1 MTDFERYKPRV
12 DRRYF
17 KMYNDILWDGN
28 ISAKA
33 KAVLVTIFA
42 FPDDWSFT
50 VRGLI
55 KVMKE
60 GKAAIYSALAE
71 LIEAGYVEKRVTRDE
86 STGKFLKVKYSFYST
101 NDPVEKLD
109 HVLCNSPL
117 TDFRDADNRTL
128 LSNKRTNRRTNK
140 ELSNRATQK
149 ISKIHAQALEVFE
162 KAFPGYQLENPAF
175 TNFLIREVTSGA
187 ADNPKWLRAWKRSCQ
202 RWMGNDFNPSQ
213 NLVDAYYEDM
223 AGIPMADRFQ

>member
-33 KAVLVTIFA
+33 KAVLVTVFA

-50 VRGLI
+50 VRGLV

-86 STGKFLKVKYSFYST
+86 STGKFIKVKYSFYCT

-109 HVLCNSPL
+109 HVPSSSPL

-128 LSNKRTNRRTNK
+128 LSNKRTNIRTNK
-140 ELSNRATQK
+140 ELVLEPTEK
-149 ISKIHAQALEVFE
+149 LSKIQRQALEVFD
-162 KAFPGYQLENPAF
+162 KSFPGYQVENPAF
-175 TNFLIREVTSGA
+175 TKFLIRQVTSGA

-202 RWMGNDFNPSQ
+202 RWVGNNFNPSQ
-213 NLVDAYYEDM
+213 NLVDAYYETM
-223 AGIPMADRFQ
+223 AGIPMSERFH

>member
-12 DRRYF
+12 DKRYF

-109 HVLCNSPL
+109 HVLYPSPL

-128 LSNKRTNRRTNK
+128 LSSEITNRRTSK

-149 ISKIHAQALEVFE
+149 KSKIERKALEVFE
-162 KAFPGYQLENPAF
+162 KYFPGYQAENPAF
-175 TNFLIREVTSGA
+175 TKFLIRDVTSGA
-187 ADNPKWLRAWKRSCQ
+187 AENPKWLRAWENSCK
-202 RWMGNDFNPSQ
+202 RWMLNGFNPSR
-213 NLVDAYYEDM
+213 NMVDAYYEDM
-223 AGIPMADRFQ
+223 AGIPMMDRFN